1 MSFNGNESS
10 QITLQVATE
19 MTSAYRSSNPSQTK
33 AHFFGK
39 NKLMDILNQTDCVG
53 IRAYYGIDANG
64 NKQLVF
70 VGADTDERDLYNGVI
85 LDQSMPCPTSC
96 DSNSPLNG

>member
-10 QITLQVATE
+10 AISLAVATE
-19 MTSAYRSSNPSQTK
+19 MTSDYRTNNPNETK

-39 NKLMDILNQTDCVG
+39 NKLMDILNQNGCVG
-53 IRAYYGIDANG
+53 IRAYYGIDADG

-70 VGADTDERDLYNGVI
+70 VGADADEKDLYSGVI
-85 LDQSMPCPTSC
+85 LDMSAPCPSNC
-96 DSNSPLNG
+96 DNTSPLNG